1 MARLIC
7 RHCGSKATRTD
18 EGIYIWDTESGT
30 PIESNYI
37 SAVKIRSL
45 NGPYN
50 HALDEEIPI
59 VEPYFELC
67 EECMAKLMDFL
78 HIKYDDKIESY
89 VIEKR
94 SKE

>member
-30 PIESNYI
+30 PIESNSI

-50 HALDEEIPI
+50 HAMNEKIPI

-67 EECMAKLMDFL
+67 EDCMAKLLKFL
-78 HIKYDDKIESY
+78 HIKYDNKRELYI
-89 VIEKR
+89 IEKI
-94 SKE
+94 SEE